1 MTPDDLIRQLKS
13 VTVDQLK
20 HAIIDAIRVH
30 EPIHALDY
38 GVRPVR
44 ELTQVCTGC
53 GQDNG
58 NWNYWP
64 CPTIRAIQ
72 EALI

>member
-1 MTPDDLIRQLKS
+1 MTPDEIIRQLKS

-20 HAIIDAIRVH
+20 HAIIDTIGAH

-38 GVRPVR
+38 GVQPVR

-72 EALI
+72 EALQ